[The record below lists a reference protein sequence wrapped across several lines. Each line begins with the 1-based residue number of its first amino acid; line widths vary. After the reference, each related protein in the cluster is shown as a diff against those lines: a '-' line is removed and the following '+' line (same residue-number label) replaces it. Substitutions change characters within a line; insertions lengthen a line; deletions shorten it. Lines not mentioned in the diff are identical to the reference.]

1 MNIKYITTPSDYTD
15 SIQLLTGYTK
25 LCLDFE
31 TTGLQASIAKPRLLQ
46 LCDSDPAVED
56 RTVYV
61 FDLFK
66 VPADS
71 SLKDLIES
79 REMIIGQ
86 NLNFDLQFLL
96 SLGIDFKGKI
106 FDTYVAERILR
117 AGFKEKRISPVAQ
130 KPYFAD
136 VSCSLKSIAL
146 RRLEIELDK
155 EQRRTDWSQPDLTL
169 EQIEYAATDVDVLP
183 RIAADQLEELR
194 EEVLTPIYSI
204 ESRCIRPVALMC
216 YTGFGVDV
224 TKLKGLRVT
233 LEEDLRLKTEQFIT
247 ELDSRLPNENK
258 LPRNAEGLIAIGKK
272 PKKEF
277 NPGSPVQVIAAFTA
291 CGIALPEDSTSGKP
305 TLNQIALSEFD
316 SDDPTMALY
325 RERAKIETR
334 LEHISKL
341 INNINPITHRIHSSY
356 NQVGANSGR
365 FTCSGAPKTKAKE
378 EKSVF
383 SVNMQ
388 QIPRS
393 TDFRACFTAAP
404 GFELVIADYNQME
417 LRLLAELANIPQ
429 MQDAY
434 NKDIDLHTL
443 TAALMNNCAI
453 SDVTKT
459 QRQMAKGANFGMIF
473 GIGFRKF
480 KTYAASS
487 FGLHLSL
494 SESKILHSKFHNS
507 YPRLREWH
515 MERSALV
522 QDGWCYTRTAM
533 GRRRLLSYDDCKMT
547 TAANTIIQGTGADIL
562 KVALGEL
569 GPDLS
574 QDVRLVA
581 VVHDEIVLEV
591 KKNLSDYWKVKLPE
605 IMTKAGSTVFEKTK
619 LIAEPGVG
627 NDWSSK

>member
-1 MNIKYITTPSDYTD
+1 MNINYIVDPAEYTRA
-15 SIQLLTGYTK
+15 IEVLTGYKK

-46 LCDSDPAVED
+46 LCDSDPTVED

-66 VPADS
+66 VPADAA
-71 SLKDLIES
+71 LKDLIES
-79 REMIIGQ
+79 REMLIGQ
-86 NLNFDLQFLL
+86 NLNFDLQFLFT
-96 SLGIDFKGKI
+96 LGIDFKGKI

-130 KPYFAD
+130 KIYFVD

-146 RRLEIELDK
+146 RRLELELDK

-169 EQIEYAATDVDVLP
+169 EQITYAATDVDILP
-183 RIAADQLEELR
+183 RIAVDQLEELR
-194 EEVLTPIYSI
+194 EESLTPIYSI

-216 YTGFGVDV
+216 YNGFGVDV
-224 TKLKGLRVT
+224 TKLKELRVN
-233 LEEDLRLKTEQFIT
+233 LEQDLKDKTEQFISG
-247 ELDSRLPNENK
+247 LDAQLPEDQK
-258 LPRNAEGLIAIGKK
+258 LPRDAEGLIATGKK

-291 CGIALPEDSTSGKP
+291 CGIEVPKDTITGKP

-316 SDDPTMALY
+316 SEDPTIALY

-341 INNINPITHRIHSSY
+341 INNVNPVTHRIHSSY

-378 EKSVF
+378 NKSVF
-383 SVNMQ
+383 AVNMQ

-393 TDFRACFTAAP
+393 SDFRACFTAAP
-404 GFELVIADYNQME
+404 GYALVIADYNQME

-429 MQDAY
+429 MQEAY

-443 TAALMNNCAI
+443 TAALMNNCPI
-453 SDVTKT
+453 SEVTKA
-459 QRQMAKGANFGMIF
+459 QRQMAKGANFGIIF
-473 GIGFRKF
+473 GIGFKKF

-494 SESKILHSKFHNS
+494 SESKILHSKFHS
-507 YPRLREWH
+507 AYPRLREWH

-547 TAANTIIQGTGADIL
+547 TAANTIIQGSGADIL

-569 GPDLS
+569 GPDLN

-591 KKNLSDYWKVKLPE
+591 KESLSKQWEIKLPE
-605 IMTKAGSTVFEKTK
+605 IMTRAGSTVFKKTK
-619 LIAEPGVG
+619 LTAEPGVG
-627 NDWSSK
+627 PDWSSK

>member
-1 MNIKYITTPSDYTD
+1 MNINYIVDPAEYTKA
-15 SIQLLTGYTK
+15 IEVLTGYKK

-46 LCDSDPAVED
+46 LCDSDPTVED

-66 VPADS
+66 VPADAA
-71 SLKDLIES
+71 LKDLIES
-79 REMIIGQ
+79 REMLIGQ
-86 NLNFDLQFLL
+86 NLNFDLQFLFT
-96 SLGIDFKGKI
+96 LGIDFKGKI

-130 KPYFAD
+130 KTYFAD

-146 RRLEIELDK
+146 RRLELELDK

-169 EQIEYAATDVDVLP
+169 EQITYAATDVDILP

-194 EEVLTPIYSI
+194 EESLTPIYSI

-216 YTGFGVDV
+216 YNGFGVDV
-224 TKLKGLRVT
+224 TKLKELRVN
-233 LEEDLRLKTEQFIT
+233 LEQDLKDKTEQFISG
-247 ELDSRLPNENK
+247 LDAQLPEDQK
-258 LPRNAEGLIAIGKK
+258 LPRDAEGLIAIGKK

-291 CGIALPEDSTSGKP
+291 CGIEVPKDTITGKP

-316 SDDPTMALY
+316 SEDPTMALY

-341 INNINPITHRIHSSY
+341 INNVNPVTHRIHSSY

-378 EKSVF
+378 NKSVF
-383 SVNMQ
+383 AVNMQ

-393 TDFRACFTAAP
+393 SDFRACFTAAP
-404 GFELVIADYNQME
+404 GYVLVIADYNQME

-429 MQDAY
+429 MQEAY
-434 NKDIDLHTL
+434 NRDIDLHTL
-443 TAALMNNCAI
+443 TAALMNSCPI
-453 SDVTKT
+453 SEVTKA

-473 GIGFRKF
+473 GIGFKKF

-494 SESKILHSKFHNS
+494 SESKILHSKFHSS

-547 TAANTIIQGTGADIL
+547 TAANTIIQGSGADIL

-569 GPDLS
+569 GPDLN

-591 KKNLSDYWKVKLPE
+591 KESLSKQWEIKLPE
-605 IMTKAGSTVFEKTK
+605 IMTRAGSTVFEKTK
-619 LIAEPGVG
+619 LTAEPGVG
-627 NDWSSK
+627 PDWSSK